1 MAKKEVTTVELKDKL
16 GLLNEE
22 RQGIFETLKK
32 EQRKANENEEKR
44 LGEIASEVAEVEF
57 EIKLAEARNRQK
69 PVKTEKRGGGY
80 SILGAVRELVAG
92 RGYSENSEALNEI
105 GCRAMQNAGVES
117 TGALCIPLEL
127 RADDPTYIQATI
139 SGQGQ
144 EVVPT
149 ETLDILSPLRDRLVL
164 VDAGAQFL
172 TGLKGNITI
181 PKYSGSTASW
191 EGEVSKAKDGKGTF
205 SKITMSPKRIA
216 TALYLSKQF
225 LIQDG
230 AGAETMLRTDIVNA
244 IVTKLQSTIFGKHAH
259 VDTMPDGF
267 FTGTPEY
274 EASGIATLANLV
286 EMETAVDTDN
296 ALEGNLAY
304 VTHTKGKGILK
315 STLKAANVA
324 EGFLYEKGFVN
335 DYKLLSTAGMAS
347 GLQTG
352 ADEYGIVFGN
362 WADLV
367 IGQWG
372 ALDITVDTITM
383 AEDGLVKLVINGFF
397 DVVKKRDE
405 SFAVGSLK

>member
-16 GLLNEE
+16 GLLKGE
-22 RQGIFETLKK
+22 RQGIFDALKK

-69 PVKTEKRGGGY
+69 PVKTEKRGGY

-92 RGYSENSEALNEI
+92 RGYSEDSEALNDI

-117 TGALCIPLEL
+117 TGALCIPLEM
-127 RADDPTYIQATI
+127 RTDPTYIQATV
-139 SGQGQ
+139 SDQGQ

-181 PKYSGSTASW
+181 PKYSGSTANW

-244 IVTKLQSTIFGKHAH
+244 IATKLQSTIFGKHAH

-267 FTGTPEY
+267 FTGTPNY
-274 EASGIATLANLV
+274 AAKGIATLANLV

-347 GLQTG
+347 GLQTE